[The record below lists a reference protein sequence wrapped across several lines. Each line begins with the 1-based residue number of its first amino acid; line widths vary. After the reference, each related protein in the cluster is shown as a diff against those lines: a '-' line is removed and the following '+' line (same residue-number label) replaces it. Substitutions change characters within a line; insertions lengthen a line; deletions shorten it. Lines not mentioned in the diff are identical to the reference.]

1 MSAIAIN
8 NSSVEKQRCIDLP
21 IARRVVCSLEDDVP
35 IMSRINKD
43 AVRHP
48 VRTTL
53 PETYITDGLR
63 TCMLQGRNNGDE
75 RHHDHD
81 FKQGEACLRRPQVLY
96 VQASSG
102 V

>member
-1 MSAIAIN
+1 
-8 NSSVEKQRCIDLP
+8 
-21 IARRVVCSLEDDVP
+21 
-35 IMSRINKD
+35 MSRINKD

-63 TCMLQGRNNGDE
+63 TCMLQSRNKNVVIRVKRIPAITVRTKQKSEGPNNGDE